1 VHEARECNTAL
12 GEVHELGEC
21 NTALGTGRTTTRSKY
36 LFYCINPTC
45 FHEIKK
51 ATVLF
56 LLEQNQSENPQ
67 CMNALSHF
75 FVKSIAKWRS
85 RSWINL

>member
-1 VHEARECNTAL
+1 VEANFDLIYKYSKSTII
-12 GEVHELGEC
+12 EVIYTVEEQQPEA
-21 NTALGTGRTTTRSKY
+21 NY